1 MLHASKYQSTPFE
14 SVLGFWLKAVAAC
27 EILSCKHEWPKLL
40 LGCSTYPPSPHTF
53 HSLLPLHFMPWDK
66 NYKMLKE
73 YQSHSLLVDD
83 NILHMDSMKA
93 VRKLEDGCDRTTM
106 KALLRPALQTQ
117 LDVLTLS
124 AYESSWVKSH
134 YSLATAMVMQ
144 IQWLQWELD
153 QTCVLCKCK
162 EKLLK
167 MVTDNVWEHK

>member
-1 MLHASKYQSTPFE
+1 MSGQSFH
-14 SVLGFWLKAVAAC
+14 LGA
-27 EILSCKHEWPKLL
+27 LL
-40 LGCSTYPPSPHTF
+40 NPPSPHTF

-73 YQSHSLLVDD
+73 YQSPSLLVDD

-144 IQWLQWELD
+144 IQ
-153 QTCVLCKCK
+153 
-162 EKLLK
+162 
-167 MVTDNVWEHK
+167 